1 MPYCFELRGRLDVD
15 ALDNAVQA
23 VGRRYPQLTWRVTT
37 ERGEPHFEP
46 SNQPIPFVVHR
57 VDHLDAPAHAGMD
70 LIKSLANQVFDLGR
84 EGPCRVD
91 VVALSDDHH
100 YLSVLVHH
108 VVFDGTSAAVFFGAL
123 SEAFAGGLGGSDGAA
138 PEVGFVTY
146 AEALAGRIGSGGF
159 ADGVGYWG
167 EALAGAPTVFGRV
180 GDYADRGEAV
190 RVAVSLGELSSA
202 VKELARREGV
212 TLFMLLLAVFNV
224 ALFRFSG
231 SRDVLVG
238 SPMSTR
244 SSRFREAVGC
254 FLNTVVLR
262 SSVDED
268 VAFRELL
275 RGVRRTVSEAIEHRD
290 VPFELVLD
298 ALEVE
303 RSASHP
309 PLVQVLFQFDHP
321 IPLPPDSLFAMLHE
335 TYLGASLPISLICG
349 AGGNDIEIELLHDM
363 GGSVGDAIGRLPDTM
378 LELLRVL
385 VKGGASE
392 APLAET
398 LAVLGPA
405 EQLWTDAAS
414 FDHASDRADGVNGQ
428 AVVVDDVL
436 AQVLAEFQTVLRVED
451 LTASAAF
458 FDHGGDSLAALELA
472 QQLSEAFDVKVKVL
486 DIFEAETPAGV
497 AERLTTLG
505 VATMTQTAS
514 EETGADICHPV
525 PLTPIQKGIWATT
538 RLGANHSSAY
548 NMPYCFEL
556 RGRLDVDALDNAVQA
571 VGRRYPQLTWRVTT
585 ERGEPHFEP
594 SNQPIPFV
602 VHRVDHLDAPAHAG
616 MDLIKSL
623 ANQVFDLGR
632 EGPCRV
638 DVVALSDDHH
648 YLSVLVHHV

>member
-1 MPYCFELRGRLDVD
+1 
-15 ALDNAVQA
+15 
-23 VGRRYPQLTWRVTT
+23 
-37 ERGEPHFEP
+37 
-46 SNQPIPFVVHR
+46 
-57 VDHLDAPAHAGMD
+57 
-70 LIKSLANQVFDLGR
+70 
-84 EGPCRVD
+84 
-91 VVALSDDHH
+91 
-100 YLSVLVHH
+100 VHH
-108 VVFDGTSAAVFFGAL
+108 VVFDGASAAVFFGAL
-123 SEAFAGGLGGSDGAA
+123 SEAYAGRLGGSDGAA

-505 VATMTQTAS
+505 VA
-514 EETGADICHPV
+514 
-525 PLTPIQKGIWATT
+525 
-538 RLGANHSSAY
+538 R
-548 NMPYCFEL
+548 
-556 RGRLDVDALDNAVQA
+556 
-571 VGRRYPQLTWRVTT
+571 
-585 ERGEPHFEP
+585 
-594 SNQPIPFV
+594 
-602 VHRVDHLDAPAHAG
+602 
-616 MDLIKSL
+616 
-623 ANQVFDLGR
+623 
-632 EGPCRV
+632 
-638 DVVALSDDHH
+638 
-648 YLSVLVHHV
+648 